1 MKTHLIKEVIISYEN
16 LQVLIGRKWYYMKL
30 DKLAG
35 IKIKGEL
42 VKKRTRTWLE

>member
-1 MKTHLIKEVIISYEN
+1 MKTHLIKKVMISYEN
-16 LQVLIGRKWYYMKL
+16 LQVLIGKKWYYMKP

-35 IKIKGEL
+35 IKIKGEF